1 MSDDAPF
8 ADLQVFRPGA
18 VLILEGEQ
26 TGALYVLKSGHLQVT
41 RAGVPVADVDQPGAV
56 LGEIGVLLG
65 TPHSAS
71 VQAVAASEVYVIED
85 AVAALE
91 SRPAWMLQIAK
102 ILARRVVATT
112 AALVESRQATPT
124 EVFVLPDTTVAQLG
138 DPQV

>member
-1 MSDDAPF
+1 MSDDASF
-8 ADLQVFRPGA
+8 AELQVFRPGT

-26 TGALYVLKSGHLQVT
+26 SGALYILKAGRLQVT
-41 RAGVPVADVDQPGAV
+41 RGGVPVADVDQPGAI

-71 VQAVAASEVYVIED
+71 VQAVEASEVYVIDD

-112 AALVESRQATPT
+112 AALVESRQTAPT
-124 EVFVLPDTTVAQLG
+124 EVFVLPDVAVAQLG
-138 DPQV
+138 DPQI